1 MRLLFFLILYFF
13 LSQCYNSHSVYWCG
27 DHECVNKKEREVY
40 FQKTMIVEVKKI
52 KKGEK
57 KDTSNL
63 EIIKKNFIKE
73 EKEKAKNI
81 KKLEKQAA
89 KERKN
94 KIKDEKE
101 QKKLELMQEK
111 ERQKAL
117 KKREKEIKKIEKA
130 NKKKIVKKYNK
141 KSNKNDAKQI
151 KTFVAENNKVNTG
164 FGDLVEKIL
173 NRNSSKSYP
182 DINEMPD

>member
-1 MRLLFFLILYFF
+1 MKKYLFLLILF
-13 LSQCYNSHSVYWCG
+13 LNIGCSNNNGVYWCG
-27 DHECVNKKEREVY
+27 DHECISKKEREVY

-111 ERQKAL
+111 
-117 KKREKEIKKIEKA
+117 
-130 NKKKIVKKYNK
+130 
-141 KSNKNDAKQI
+141 
-151 KTFVAENNKVNTG
+151 
-164 FGDLVEKIL
+164 
-173 NRNSSKSYP
+173 
-182 DINEMPD
+182 

>member
-130 NKKKIVKKYNK
+130 NKKKLKKYSK

-151 KTFVAENNKVNTG
+151 KIFVAENNKANTE
-164 FGDLVEKIL
+164 FSDLVEKIL
-173 NRNSSKSYP
+173 NKNSSKSYP